1 MRIVRRLGALSLT
14 SVVVGAF
21 LASPVRADTP
31 ERFAGT
37 ATARALNISLL
48 GNNITIGSTNA
59 LGNSTPLAQASGA
72 GVLLVPGT
80 VSTAQAS
87 GPNVVQAPP
96 QACLLNL
103 PLLNLLD
110 VATACSQ
117 SKADTTGGVPNAS
130 SQASIAAVDLN
141 GLSLLQPIIDQLTP
155 LVDQTVGTVQN
166 TLNSLLGNL
175 LTPLLNS
182 LNLNL
187 DSLVSDLL
195 AGLQRATGLLSVRV
209 GPSASAVTTSAGAV
223 TAQSAAEGAEV
234 DVLPGL
240 TLGGAPLITII
251 VGEAKTVST
260 FDRGTG
266 NSTPSFDPAIVDVK
280 LGLPILGDITDIPI
294 KLGSPLTLLAG
305 TPLESTISLGAG
317 RTVNNAD
324 GTVGAVADGVS
335 LQLLK
340 GVSGGIGIELAHA
353 ESAVGGTKAAI
364 SEQTKTTVQ
373 AAAELARTGPES
385 PWLPMAGF
393 ALLFAAFLSRR
404 FVVSRGKPHAD
415 DTSDN
420 HRG

>member
-1 MRIVRRLGALSLT
+1 MKIARRLVALVMT
-14 SVVVGAF
+14 TFVVGAF
-21 LASPVRADTP
+21 LTVPASADTP

-80 VSTAQAS
+80 VSTAEANGAGKS
-87 GPNVVQAPP
+87 DTPP
-96 QACLLNL
+96 KACVLDL
-103 PLLNLLD
+103 PLLNLLA
-110 VATACSQ
+110 VAVACSQ
-117 SKADTTGGVPNAS
+117 SAANTTGGVPNATS
-130 SQASIAAVDLN
+130 SASVASVDLG
-141 GLSLLQPIIDQLTP
+141 GLSLLQPIIAQLTP

-195 AGLQRATGLLSVRV
+195 AGLQRATGLLSVKV
-209 GPSASAVTTSAGAV
+209 GPSASAVTTNNGAV
-223 TAQSAAEGAEV
+223 TAQSAAEGAV
-234 DVLPGL
+234 IDVLPGL
-240 TLGGAPLITII
+240 ALSGAPLISI
-251 VGEAKTVST
+251 VVGSASTVST
-260 FDRGTG
+260 FDRVAGTS
-266 NSTPSFDPAIVDVK
+266 NASFDPAILTVR
-280 LGLPILGDITDIPI
+280 LGLPILGNLTEIPVR
-294 KLGSPLTLLAG
+294 LGEPLTLLAG

-317 RTVNNAD
+317 RKVSNAD

-353 ESAVGGTKAAI
+353 ESAVGGAKASI
-364 SEQTKTTVQ
+364 SEQTLTSVLPAK
-373 AAAELARTGPES
+373 ELAKTGPEA

-393 ALLFAAFLSRR
+393 GLLLVAFVTRR
-404 FVVSRGKPHAD
+404 LLAR
-415 DTSDN
+415 
-420 HRG
+420 R